1 MDLQRKGVGQRHLLQ
16 PVEAAGGTV
25 RRGLA
30 GPSYDQWVAY
40 ALIISILGVAG
51 FSAPV
56 SIGRKRGGT
65 VEPYLDF
72 YGDAALAVIS
82 C

>member
-1 MDLQRKGVGQRHLLQ
+1 MRCALTFRKHDLEAFAQAGFEIEHVVEIFF
-16 PVEAAGGTV
+16 PV
-25 RRGLA
+25 
-30 GPSYDQWVAY
+30 
-40 ALIISILGVAG
+40 VAG
-51 FSAPV
+51 FSPPA